1 MKITNVAIKYRTSI
15 MVLTALLTLGG
26 LLSYITIPKESFPSI
41 EIPNIVV
48 TTIYPG
54 ASPDDIESLLTKP
67 IEQEIQ
73 GINGIKE
80 IRSTSVEGVST
91 VVVEFDP
98 EVSMDEAF
106 QKVRDKVDIAKA
118 ELPDDVEEPLVSEID
133 LQEFPIMNV
142 NLAAPYSL
150 ARLKE
155 VAEDLAE
162 EIEGIPSI
170 LEVPVIGGLE
180 REVQVNVDLN
190 ALQGY
195 NLTFNDLIGTI
206 QQENANIPGGSVDVD
221 RLNYLVRIDGEF
233 ENPESEIENLVIES
247 PRGTPV
253 YVRDVADVVFGY
265 KDRSSYARLRVLK
278 VEEDD
283 ELIRL
288 PEEQT
293 QTLQVVS
300 LNVKKRSGANILD
313 TADEV
318 RATLDTYPLPNGT
331 QVVITGDQSEQVL
344 TLVKDLENNIISGLI
359 FVVLVL
365 LFFLGVRNAT
375 LVGIAIP
382 LSMFLTF
389 IAFQIMGQEFNFI
402 ILFSLIIA
410 LGMLVDNAV
419 VIVENIYRFR
429 EQGYSRFEAA
439 RLGTAEVGIAVVAS
453 TATTVAAFAPMLF
466 WPGIIGKFMSYM
478 PMTLIVT
485 LLASLF
491 VAIIINPVITGIF
504 VRLDSEER
512 KPKPK
517 VVRRINAGIIFLL
530 GAVLGFANW
539 KTLIVM
545 VIAVPILYL
554 LHTRIFSPFAQGF
567 IQKGLPLVIVRY
579 RKFLSWMLDR
589 DYSIRMPLFAR
600 KGPWIIAFVVSF
612 IGYMMFGMVMN
623 PEAPPNAGEPMGQ
636 LLMLIGMVLMT
647 VATVFLLNRIKDSMF
662 RNTFALGSFTL
673 GFVFLIGSA
682 IIGGLAGEQA
692 ALILQM
698 PGGLLLGLGLLG
710 IIIHGIESIYLGGK
724 TSVKAGLIF
733 SALMIGILGLMSL
746 GERDVELST
755 ILELV
760 VLPAIIV
767 VVGLV
772 GMFLN
777 GGALKKRTHLL
788 LTDNRARLLTG
799 TLGGL
804 FAIVAMYASAPTGV
818 EFFPDTDPTFINIT
832 MEAPLGT
839 NVDETNR
846 VAAEAQSR
854 VNALLEENAND
865 KENIKNMLVNVGV
878 GGDIFFGGGAAGSEN
893 SVVTLNMVDYA
904 DRPESSKNTMTRLRQ
919 QLQGIPGIEIDF
931 EKDSAGPPTGAPVNI
946 EISGERFD
954 VIARITREV
963 RQSLNEAAATGA
975 IPGLVDLADN
985 LNTGRPELRVNIDRE
1000 RAARFGLNTSQIA
1013 NTVRSA
1019 INGFEASKYRTGKDE
1034 YDITVRLEESQRQ
1047 SLESIEKLTIEY
1059 EGSQI
1064 PITAVADFELG
1075 GGLGSI
1081 TRLDLDRVATI
1092 TGDVSPGFNA
1102 AAVLGQVQAH
1112 LADYEE
1118 SMPVGY
1124 NLAYTGENEEQA
1136 ESFGFLTTALLIGV
1150 ALIFMIMIAQFNSLS
1165 APFIIMV
1172 AVGLSLIGVLLGLI
1186 LTRTPFGL
1194 MTFIGVISLAGI
1206 VVNNNIVLID
1216 YIKQLRERGLKKKE
1230 AIVEG
1235 GATRLRPV
1243 TLTALTTVIGLVPL
1257 TFGINIDFVGL
1268 LTDWNPNFQ
1277 IGSENTQFWGAM
1289 GTAII
1294 SGLSFATFLTL
1305 IIVPVMYSVFDSLA
1319 IHMGAAFRGKKVE
1332 TEETTFTTDGDG
1344 FPTETAPYSTD
1355 AFPLSGNG
1363 NVAGDKVGKP
1373 SEAES

>member
-15 MVLTALLTLGG
+15 VVLTTLLTLGG
-26 LLSYITIPKESFPSI
+26 LMSYITIPKESFPSI

-48 TTIYPG
+48 TTVYPG

-67 IEQEIQ
+67 IEQEVQ
-73 GINGIKE
+73 AINGIKE

-91 VVVEFDP
+91 VIVEFDP

-106 QKVRDKVDIAKA
+106 QKVRDKVDVAKA
-118 ELPDDVEEPLVSEID
+118 ELPTDVEEPLVSEID

-142 NLAAPYSL
+142 NLSAPYSL

-170 LEVPVIGGLE
+170 LEVPVVGGLE

-195 NLTFNDLIGTI
+195 GLTFNDLIGTI
-206 QQENANIPGGSVDVD
+206 QQENANIPGGSMDVD

-233 ENPESEIENLVIES
+233 EDPEGEIENLVIES
-247 PRGTPV
+247 PDGTPI
-253 YVRDVADVVFGY
+253 YVRDVADVDFGY

-278 VEEDD
+278 VEEDG
-283 ELIRL
+283 ELIHM
-288 PEEQT
+288 PEDRT
-293 QTLQVVS
+293 GTLQVVT
-300 LNVKKRSGANILD
+300 LNVKKRSGANILE

-318 RATLDTYPLPNGT
+318 RAVLDAYPLPNGT
-331 QVVITGDQSEQVL
+331 NVVITGDMSEQVL

-359 FVVLVL
+359 FVVMVL

-382 LSMFLTF
+382 LSMFLSF
-389 IAFQIMGQEFNFI
+389 ITFQIMGQELNFV

-439 RLGTAEVGIAVVAS
+439 RLGTAEVGAAVVAS
-453 TATTVAAFAPMLF
+453 TATTVAVFAPMMF

-478 PMTLIVT
+478 PLTLIVT
-485 LLASLF
+485 LSCSLF

-504 VRLDSEER
+504 VRLESEER
-512 KPKPK
+512 TPKPK
-517 VVRRINAGIIFLL
+517 VFKRVVAGVMLLL
-530 GAVLGFANW
+530 GLVLGFSNW
-539 KTLIVM
+539 KTLTVIV
-545 VIAVPILYL
+545 VAVPVLYL
-554 LHTRIFSPFAQGF
+554 LHTRVFSPIAQGF
-567 IQKGLPLVIVRY
+567 VQEGLPRLLERY
-579 RKFLSWMLDR
+579 RTFLKWMLQR
-589 DYSIRMPLFAR
+589 DYSVKRAIL
-600 KGPWIIAFVVSF
+600 
-612 IGYMMFGMVMN
+612 
-623 PEAPPNAGEPMGQ
+623 
-636 LLMLIGMVLMT
+636 
-647 VATVFLLNRIKDSMF
+647 

-673 GFVFLIGSA
+673 GVVVLIASGIVS
-682 IIGGLAGEQA
+682 GLAGQMA
-692 ALILQM
+692 GMILLI
-698 PGGLLLGLGLLG
+698 PGAVLVGLGLLG
-710 IIIHGIESIYLGGK
+710 IFIHVFESIYLGGK
-724 TSVKAGLIF
+724 SSVKAGLIF
-733 SALMIGILGLMSL
+733 SVVIVAILGLMSL
-746 GERDVELST
+746 GSREVDLTT
-755 ILELV
+755 IVNLV
-760 VLPAIIV
+760 MMPLIIV

-772 GMFLN
+772 GWLLN
-777 GGALKKRTHLL
+777 GGLLKKRERLI

-804 FAIVAMYASAPTGV
+804 FAILAMYGAAPTGV
-818 EFFPDTDPTFINIT
+818 EFFPDTDPTLINIT
-832 MEAPLGT
+832 LEAPLGT

-846 VAAEAQSR
+846 VAAEAQNR
-854 VNALLEENAND
+854 VNALLDGNAND
-865 KENIKNMLVNVGV
+865 KDNIKNMLVNVGV
-878 GGDIFFGGGAAGSEN
+878 GGDIFFGGGAAGAEN
-893 SVVTLNMVDYA
+893 SVVTLNLVDYA
-904 DRPESSKNTMTRLRQ
+904 DRPESSRNTMTRLRE

-931 EKDSAGPPTGAPVNI
+931 EKDNAGPPVGAPVNI
-946 EISGERFD
+946 EISGEEFD
-954 VIARITREV
+954 EIARITREV
-963 RQSLNEAAATGA
+963 KQQLVEASTSGT
-975 IPGLVDLADN
+975 IPGLVDVADN

-1034 YDITVRLEESQRQ
+1034 YDITVRLAEAQRQ
-1047 SLESIEKLTIEY
+1047 SLESIEKLTIEH
-1059 EGSQI
+1059 EGSHI
-1064 PITAVADFELG
+1064 PITAVADFELA

-1081 TRLDLDRVATI
+1081 TRLDLDRVATV
-1092 TGDVSPGFNA
+1092 TADVAPGFNGGV
-1102 AAVLGQVQAH
+1102 VLGQVQGH
-1112 LADYEE
+1112 LASYEQGL
-1118 SMPVGY
+1118 PPGY
-1124 NLAYTGENEEQA
+1124 NMAYTGENEEQA

-1150 ALIFMIMIAQFNSLS
+1150 ALIFMIMIAQFNSIS

-1216 YIKQLRERGLKKKE
+1216 YIMQLRERGFDKMT
-1230 AIVEG
+1230 AIIEG

-1268 LTDWNPNFQ
+1268 LSDFDPNFQ
-1277 IGSENTQFWGAM
+1277 FGSENTQFWGPM
-1289 GTAII
+1289 GTSII
-1294 SGLSFATFLTL
+1294 SGLTFATFLTL
-1305 IIVPVMYSVFDSLA
+1305 VIVPVMYSVFDSLA
-1319 IHMGAAFRGKKVE
+1319 LHMGAAFRGRKVE
-1332 TEETTFTTDGDG
+1332 AEVPAYATDGDG
-1344 FPTETAPYSTD
+1344 FTVEPHEAPYALGDTD
-1355 AFPLSGNG
+1355 AYAGGNG
-1363 NVAGDKVGKP
+1363 TSADEEIDKA
-1373 SEAES
+1373 SETED